1 MCGINDLDISEAY
14 NLITGSETINWLLL
28 GYKNTRDVISLY
40 SSGVG
45 GLSEFRKHL
54 RMDEIFYGFVKLNNR
69 CILITWLP
77 EQFTGIR
84 RARALVHSRFI
95 ALHLNLH
102 YAQLT
107 ASDMSDLS
115 EDNIRALLKL
125 DRQTC
130 QRSSSTSYLEERARK
145 FDTSP
150 IQRRSISQDRRKK
163 PKEFPVKSRHSSIRS
178 LAKLEMD
185 KKAPAEKQKEEEEEE
200 EKSQRLEEE
209 ESQRLEEEE
218 SQRLEEEESQRLEEE
233 ERQRT
238 EEEER
243 QRMEEER
250 RKFVEKEKEERARE
264 LEQEMLQKEQ
274 EVERVRELEEKE
286 VLRQQEL
293 FEAKKRAEMT
303 ISGFIS
309 IQPNGTILWKRRFFT
324 VKQKTLSFYKDEL
337 SATPLEVLDLNGVTL
352 SNNMDLDFETSVP
365 NSFILETKLN
375 GSYQFAADDK
385 QGLNAILSVLQM
397 VISYQ

>member
-1 MCGINDLDISEAY
+1 
-14 NLITGSETINWLLL
+14 
-28 GYKNTRDVISLY
+28 
-40 SSGVG
+40 
-45 GLSEFRKHL
+45 
-54 RMDEIFYGFVKLNNR
+54 
-69 CILITWLP
+69 
-77 EQFTGIR
+77 
-84 RARALVHSRFI
+84 
-95 ALHLNLH
+95 
-102 YAQLT
+102 
-107 ASDMSDLS
+107 
-115 EDNIRALLKL
+115 
-125 DRQTC
+125 
-130 QRSSSTSYLEERARK
+130 
-145 FDTSP
+145 
-150 IQRRSISQDRRKK
+150 
-163 PKEFPVKSRHSSIRS
+163 
-178 LAKLEMD
+178 
-185 KKAPAEKQKEEEEEE
+185 
-200 EKSQRLEEE
+200 
-209 ESQRLEEEE
+209 
-218 SQRLEEEESQRLEEE
+218 
-233 ERQRT
+233 
-238 EEEER
+238 
-243 QRMEEER
+243 MEEER

>member
-1 MCGINDLDISEAY
+1 MCDINYLDISEAY

-54 RMDEIFYGFVKLNNR
+54 RMDEIFYGFVKLNNQ

-77 EQFTGIR
+77 EKFTGIR

-115 EDNIRALLKL
+115 EDNIRTLLKL

-145 FDTSP
+145 FDTSH
-150 IQRRSISQDRRKK
+150 IQRRSISQDRRNKA
-163 PKEFPVKSRHSSIRS
+163 KEFPVKSRHSSIRS

-185 KKAPAEKQKEEEEEE
+185 KKAPAEKQKEEKE
-200 EKSQRLEEE
+200 EEE
-209 ESQRLEEEE
+209 ESQK
-218 SQRLEEEESQRLEEE
+218 LEEEESQRLEEE

-243 QRMEEER
+243 QRTEEER

-264 LEQEMLQKEQ
+264 LEQEMLQREQ
-274 EVERVRELEEKE
+274 EVERVRGLEEKE

-309 IQPNGTILWKRRFFT
+309 VQPNGTILWKRRFFT

-337 SATPLEVLDLNGVTL
+337 SAIPLEVLDLNGVTL

-385 QGLNAILSVLQM
+385 QGLNAILSALQM
-397 VISYQ
+397 VVSYQ